1 MSANDRLVD
10 LELLVAASNF
20 EISVAAV
27 VPHSEESISDV
38 MCKPLR
44 KTCSLSTDMP
54 KWAWNFSD
62 SHDDRSAADISDCC
76 QSSGWGDTL
85 RELVGEVS
93 AMIVATGS

>member
-38 MCKPLR
+38 MR
-44 KTCSLSTDMP
+44 KRLKEDLL
-54 KWAWNFSD
+54 FE
-62 SHDDRSAADISDCC
+62 DRHA
-76 QSSGWGDTL
+76 
-85 RELVGEVS
+85 EVGLES
-93 AMIVATGS
+93 FGLPG